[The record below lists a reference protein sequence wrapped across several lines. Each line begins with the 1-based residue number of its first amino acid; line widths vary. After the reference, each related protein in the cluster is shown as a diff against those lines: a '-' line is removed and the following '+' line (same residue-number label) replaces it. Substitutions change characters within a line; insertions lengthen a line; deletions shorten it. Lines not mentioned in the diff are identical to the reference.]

1 MSDPWDILQAFATQ
15 LGAIAIAS
23 GYETDIGTK
32 VVLYDQ
38 QRGSSVRPSI
48 AIGSRAGLIDLRKQA
63 GVTGAAH
70 SRFARQ
76 MDFMLDAGMTA
87 SSADAQRVGHA
98 ARRDIERVYE
108 AMLKNPAAMPSGV
121 SGISL
126 TSWSILDRPDGIDAV
141 VLQIIGVV
149 DYMRTPT

>member
-15 LGAIAIAS
+15 LGAINIAA

-38 QRGSSVRPSI
+38 QRGSTARPSI
-48 AIGSRAGLIDLRKQA
+48 AIGSRAGVIDLRKQA
-63 GVTGAAH
+63 NTTGATH
-70 SRFARQ
+70 SRFSRQ
-76 MDFMLDAGMTA
+76 MDFVIDAGMNA
-87 SSADAQRVGHA
+87 SSADAQRIGHA

-108 AMLKNPAAMPSGV
+108 SMLKNAAAMPSGV

-126 TSWSILDRPDGIDAV
+126 TSWSIVDRPDGIDAV

-149 DYMRTPT
+149 DYLRTPT